1 MKLRVLVY
9 VSALFLAA
17 CGSESDT
24 APPASEP
31 VADTSTETAAEL
43 AAEVAAETEV
53 SDPSITGSPGILQ
66 SPLTIPN
73 DIINALPAKNATR
86 TALFGDLHVHTTYS
100 FDAFAFGTLATPY
113 DAYRYALGETI
124 KHPAGFDM
132 TIRVP
137 LDFYAVTDHAM
148 FMGVSRQAADPS
160 TEIAKIMQY
169 DYIENLNRPENLV
182 PGNTPERTGAFRSF
196 LGDTLGLI
204 ADGALSEDMV
214 HDITRDAWVDT
225 VAAAEQYNQP
235 GEFTTFVAYE
245 YTTSSDDRGNLH
257 RNVIFRDADKLPAVP
272 FSRFHDQNPEGLWD
286 WMDNLRDNGIE
297 SLAIPHNSN
306 GSNGQMFKLVD
317 WAGNPLDDEYSAQR
331 ARNEPLIE
339 ITQIK
344 GTSETHPLLS
354 DNDEW
359 ADFEIMPYR
368 IATNLYSEPTGS
380 YAREALLNGLAF
392 EEQGMENPFEFG
404 FVGASDTHMAAIGDN
419 EADFYGKTGLLDAT
433 PQLTGAIPMEPDDAE
448 RALENTPALVKE
460 FDAGVYNSASAITW
474 GASGLAG
481 VWAEENTRES
491 IYNAFRRK
499 ETFATTGTRV
509 KVRFFGG
516 FDFDENTLDAPDML
530 QTAYRDGVAMGSDL
544 LSDGDRVPS
553 FIAWA
558 TRDAMSAPLQRL
570 QVIKGWTVDGE
581 HHEQVYDVAC
591 SDGLAVDPAT
601 HRCAD
606 NGAVVNI
613 SDCSIS
619 ADVGAAELKTVWTD
633 PDFDPSVRAFYYVRA
648 LENPTCR
655 WSTWDALRAGQEPRP
670 DFPATIQERAYTSPI
685 WFRPSTG

>member
-1 MKLRVLVY
+1 MNLRPIIYCSPL
-9 VSALFLAA
+9 LLAA
-17 CGSESDT
+17 CSNEPESNSEAVAAAD
-24 APPASEP
+24 AST
-31 VADTSTETAAEL
+31 VAQSSS
-43 AAEVAAETEV
+43 EVAVATNPTQ
-53 SDPSITGSPGILQ
+53 SGSPGILQ
-66 SPLTIPN
+66 SPLTIPS
-73 DIINALPAKNATR
+73 DIITALPAKSATR

-113 DAYRYALGETI
+113 DAYRYALGGTI

-132 TIRVP
+132 TLRVP

-148 FMGVSRQAADPS
+148 FMGVSRQAADSS

-169 DYIENLNRPENLV
+169 SYMENLNAEENLV

-204 ADGALSEDMV
+204 ADGSLSEDMV
-214 HDITRDAWVDT
+214 HDITRDAWADT
-225 VAAAEQYNQP
+225 IAAAEQYNKP

-257 RNVIFRDADKLPAVP
+257 RNVIFKDADKLPAVP
-272 FSRFHDQNPEGLWD
+272 FSRFHSQNPEGLWD
-286 WMDNLRDNGIE
+286 WMDGLRDEGIE

-317 WAGNPLDDEYSAQR
+317 WAGNPLDDDYSFQR
-331 ARNEPLIE
+331 KRNEPLIE

-359 ADFEIMPYR
+359 AGFEIMPYR
-368 IATNLYSEPTGS
+368 IATTLYSEPTGS
-380 YAREALLNGLAF
+380 YAREALLNGLSF
-392 EEQGMENPFEFG
+392 EDQGMKNPFDFG
-404 FVGASDTHMAAIGDN
+404 FIGSSDTHMAAIGDD
-419 EADFYGKTGLLDAT
+419 ESDFYGKTGLLDAT
-433 PQLTGAIPMEPDDAE
+433 PQLTGSIPLDEAE
-448 RALENTPALVKE
+448 GEQQLENTPDLVKE
-460 FDAGVYNSASAITW
+460 FDAGVYNSASPITW

-499 ETFATTGTRV
+499 ETFATTGTRI

-516 FDFDENTLDAPDML
+516 YGFTDSTLEAPDML
-530 QTAYRDGVAMGSDL
+530 ETAYREGVPMGSDL
-544 LSDGDRVPS
+544 LSNESNAPS

-558 TRDAMSAPLQRL
+558 TQDALSAPLQRL
-570 QVIKGWTVDGE
+570 QVVKGWTVNGE
-581 HHEQVYDVAC
+581 HNEQVFDVAC
-591 SDGLAVDPAT
+591 SDGLAIDPQS

-606 NGAVVNI
+606 NGAVVNLE
-613 SDCSIS
+613 DCSIS
-619 ADVGAAELKTVWTD
+619 AGVGAAELKTVWTD
-633 PDFDPSVRAFYYVRA
+633 PEFDPSVRAFYYVRV

-655 WSTWDALRAGQEPRP
+655 WSTWDAVREGVEPRP
-670 DFPATIQERAYTSPI
+670 DFPTTIQERAYTSPI